1 MIKFENTSIM
11 GFQGALR
18 GMRNPLNSW
27 TRADSEYDSNGNLL
41 VLGPNDAKT
50 THTLIT
56 AGPEHRKFLRQIFVN
71 VDITAPL
78 YWWKE
83 QDQYR
88 IGTTTDSCSTMHKI
102 AAKEFTIDDFSH
114 EHLLNDIDCNL
125 GDTVPMYMLKDT
137 IDVLNEYREKYLE
150 TKDKRYWWQ
159 LIQLLPSS
167 YNQMRTWTGSYEN
180 IFNMYHQR
188 RNHKLDEWRE
198 GFTAWVENLPW
209 AEEFL
214 MVEKEN

>member
-1 MIKFENTSIM
+1 MIKFENMQAM

-27 TRADSEYDSNGNLL
+27 AKADSEYDSSGNLL
-41 VLGPNDAKT
+41 VLGPNDTKT
-50 THTLIT
+50 AHTLIT
-56 AGPEHRKFLRQIFVN
+56 SGPEHRKFLRQIFVN

-83 QDQYR
+83 TDQYR

-102 AAKEFTIDDFSH
+102 ASKDFTLDDFSQ
-114 EHLLNDIDCNL
+114 EHLFDESRVDLQGTIKKLNYWRNIYNN
-125 GDTVPMYMLKDT
+125 G
-137 IDVLNEYREKYLE
+137 NETFAPKN
-150 TKDKRYWWQ
+150 KAVWWQ

-198 GFTAWVENLPW
+198 GFTAWVESLPW
-209 AEEFL
+209 AKEFL

>member
-1 MIKFENTSIM
+1 MIKFKNTSVM

-88 IGTTTDSCSTMHKI
+88 IGTTTNSCSTMHKI
-102 AAKEFTIDDFSH
+102 ASKEFTLDDFSH
-114 EHLLNDIDCNL
+114 EHLFDVSRAALEETIRQLNNWREIYNN
-125 GDTVPMYMLKDT
+125 GNEMFAPKNKTV
-137 IDVLNEYREKYLE
+137 
-150 TKDKRYWWQ
+150 WWQ

-188 RNHKLDEWRE
+188 CNHKLDEWRE
-198 GFTAWVENLPW
+198 GFTIWVENLPW

-214 MVEKEN
+214 MAEKEN

>member
-1 MIKFENTSIM
+1 MIKFENTQAM

-27 TRADSEYDSNGNLL
+27 SKADSEYDSSGNLL
-41 VLGPNDAKT
+41 MLGPNDTKT
-50 THTLIT
+50 AHTLIT

-102 AAKEFTIDDFSH
+102 AAKDFTLDDFSQ
-114 EHLLNDIDCNL
+114 EHLFDESRADLQGTIKKLNYWRNIYNN
-125 GDTVPMYMLKDT
+125 G
-137 IDVLNEYREKYLE
+137 NE
-150 TKDKRYWWQ
+150 TFAPKDKAVWWQ

-198 GFTAWVENLPW
+198 GFTAWVESLPW
-209 AEEFL
+209 AKEFL
-214 MVEKEN
+214 MVEKEKEN